1 MCASERAIHLR
12 QSPGSTGNRSV
23 VRRSPGAQSTRMD
36 VQRRQIGP
44 GNAKTA
50 HCARVSVVYRSVF
63 IPCSGVCRSCI
74 GGGQAGSSGGRR
86 MTIRVYRCDT
96 RSLQQFSGPR
106 LTAKIPERACCGVPW
121 HACISDAWGVK
132 TEAAPGGQDSRIGS
146 IDVREIDVGEP
157 GGGEPPRRLSG
168 RHCGAH
174 RARRCRA
181 KCRRAPQERLHE
193 CRERCERQPRIVVR
207 GTCAGIGAAAD
218 ALMRSMV
225 QRRVTRQRNGA
236 ATAPKAEAR
245 SAMPE
250 ASGAVRAE
258 ANAPAIGEVPG
269 SKSGASSAPSGAR
282 RRARREARARMRRC
296 RATDVRKRKR
306 AAPPPERR
314 RGPRCAAD

>member
-1 MCASERAIHLR
+1 MALAPTIPGPLLSPRVLERAGH
-12 QSPGSTGNRSV
+12 
-23 VRRSPGAQSTRMD
+23 
-36 VQRRQIGP
+36 
-44 GNAKTA
+44 
-50 HCARVSVVYRSVF
+50 
-63 IPCSGVCRSCI
+63 GVAW
-74 GGGQAGSSGGRR
+74 QASI
-86 MTIRVYRCDT
+86 T
-96 RSLQQFSGPR
+96 
-106 LTAKIPERACCGVPW
+106 
-121 HACISDAWGVK
+121 DAWGVK

-245 SAMPE
+245 SAMPPDRGPGQAQ
-250 ASGAVRAE
+250 ASRAVRAE

-282 RRARREARARMRRC
+282 RRARRVARARMRRC

>member
-1 MCASERAIHLR
+1 M
-12 QSPGSTGNRSV
+12 
-23 VRRSPGAQSTRMD
+23 
-36 VQRRQIGP
+36 
-44 GNAKTA
+44 
-50 HCARVSVVYRSVF
+50 SVVYRWWTGGVGRGQDDDGSRVSVRYTVG
-63 IPCSGVCRSCI
+63 PT
-74 GGGQAGSSGGRR
+74 
-86 MTIRVYRCDT
+86 MP
-96 RSLQQFSGPR
+96 GPR
-106 LTAKIPERACCGVPW
+106 LTANVLKREGHGAAW
-121 HACISDAWGVK
+121 HTCISDAWGVK

-146 IDVREIDVGEP
+146 IDVREIDAGEP

-193 CRERCERQPRIVVR
+193 CRERCERQPRIGIR
-207 GTCAGIGAAAD
+207 GKCARIGGAAD

-225 QRRVTRQRNGA
+225 RRRVTRERNGA
-236 ATAPKAEAR
+236 ATALKAEAR

-282 RRARREARARMRRC
+282 RRARRVARARRTR
-296 RATDVRKRKR
+296 
-306 AAPPPERR
+306 
-314 RGPRCAAD
+314 